1 MGGRSGQSTGGG
13 SGGGAALGSGV
24 DSTNN
29 YKDVNIVNSYGT
41 NLTNKSPQE
50 FLGLAGVPKDFIGD
64 AKLYYYSKDR
74 VYVTI
79 LNNGIHMQRQINLK
93 DKTIDNN
100 YFTIDKNSKYSG
112 KSLEIFTSQVKEAK
126 KQGFQKINVNAAGE
140 PNDKEYNGY
149 YTWAAYGY
157 KPNYSNLLIQSI
169 KIRTGRDYGTWETMM
184 KSKQGR
190 ADWKANGQ
198 SWDGSFDLNKGS
210 NSIKQLAAYTK
221 DKKAKS

>member
-1 MGGRSGQSTGGG
+1 MGGRSGQSTGGS

-24 DSTNN
+24 DSTDN
-29 YKDVNIVNSYGT
+29 YKDVNIVNTYGT
-41 NLTNKSPQE
+41 NVTNKSPKE
-50 FLGLAGVPKDFIGD
+50 FLALAGVPKDFNGD
-64 AKLYYYSKDR
+64 AKLYYYSKDK

-79 LNNGIHMQRQINLK
+79 VNNGIHMQREINLK

-100 YFTIDKNSKYSG
+100 YFTIEKNSKYSG

-126 KQGFQKINVNAAGE
+126 KQGFQKINVNAAGDAD
-140 PNDKEYNGY
+140 DKKYNGY

-157 KPNYSNLLIQSI
+157 KPNFSNLYIESI
-169 KIRTGRDYGTWETMM
+169 KVRTGRNYGTWEKMM
-184 KSKQGR
+184 KSIQGR

-210 NSIKQLAAYTK
+210 SSVKQLAAYTK
-221 DKKAKS
+221 GKKANS